1 MLISKIKVR
10 QSLSLKVLL
19 TNLAFAIFIAI
30 FIGILIHDRVSSTVI
45 NEKISISKIETANAL
60 NLAQGHFNIARFQ
73 DDKGL
78 RKVVQ
83 DFITSSR
90 EDGSLSGRE
99 TVILSINK
107 NAKTNSLTL
116 LEIELMLIAKQ
127 IGVKNTIR
135 NIIRREMPSI
145 PRK

>member
-30 FIGILIHDRVSSTVI
+30 FIGVLIHDRVSSTVI

-83 DFITSSR
+83 DFITNSR

-107 NAKTNSLTL
+107 DAKATLNDVDIIKLLLGSLIRAV
-116 LEIELMLIAKQ
+116 EILKI
-127 IGVKNTIR
+127 
-135 NIIRREMPSI
+135 
-145 PRK
+145 